1 MTQRS
6 SASATRRDF
15 LKGAGAVSTAALTVG
30 FTWAGPAR
38 RAQAAATSAAMFS
51 PNAFVRVGTD
61 GSVTVISK
69 HVEMGQGAYTGI
81 ATVLAEELD
90 ADWAQVKVESAP
102 ANAKLYA
109 NLAFGM
115 QGTGGSSAMNN
126 SWAQLREAGAKARS
140 MLLTAASRQ
149 WAVPVT
155 ELTTDSGVVY
165 HHPSGRQA
173 SYGSLSVKAAAL
185 PVPDKVALKDPKD
198 FKLIGAKVARVDVP
212 AKVNGT
218 AQFTLDVTMPGMLV
232 ALLQRPPL
240 FGATVASFSDTAAL
254 AVPGVV
260 KVVQIH
266 NGVAVIA
273 KGFWAAKQGREALV
287 IQWDDTHAE
296 KRSSPAIIAEYRQ
309 LAMPQ
314 RRSKMR
320 LIRFPGATNSR
331 IWPTRPWSR
340 SMRSSSSRPPA
351 VRSGQATSSKP

>member
-38 RAQAAATSAAMFS
+38 RAQAAATSAVMFA

-273 KGFWAAKQGREALV
+273 KGFWAAKQ
-287 IQWDDTHAE
+287 
-296 KRSSPAIIAEYRQ
+296 
-309 LAMPQ
+309 
-314 RRSKMR
+314 
-320 LIRFPGATNSR
+320 
-331 IWPTRPWSR
+331 
-340 SMRSSSSRPPA
+340 
-351 VRSGQATSSKP
+351 